1 MQDVNKQMQGPSLDL
16 RLQKQTHTVAASCFV
31 ISVPS
36 LWRQRLWSPEHHSFP
51 VSWSVSSHK
60 NVPPATSTSLVQ
72 RVHQQTKKKSNK
84 TFRSHVVRSL
94 CFRFFPLY
102 TRLKSVLSS
111 GSNGGDQRT
120 APEEWGS
127 PAPELPPPPC
137 SVLCPRFPRW
147 GRGCGRHRLPQGGRG
162 RWPRR
167 GRCRRRRAWRHQWR
181 WCLTGP
187 PCCSERGTDRNTV
200 RPNVRLW
207 MCSPKK
213 RFPSDGSNVYDR
225 WFTSENHSKIFT
237 VTWLR
242 PKKVSMARTGAASAK
257 TRRCLRMRFLSRPA
271 CIRNDTRPNA
281 AGACGRQGSR
291 VH

>member
-72 RVHQQTKKKSNK
+72 RVHQQTKKKAIRHLDPTLFEVSVSASFPCTPVLNPSW
-84 TFRSHVVRSL
+84 TPGLMVVTNGQHQRNEAAQHQSSHLHLAQSFAPVSPVGGVAVAATAYLREDVDGGHVEEGAGGEEHGDTSGVDVWQGL
-94 CFRFFPLY
+94 LAALRGEQTETLWGHMCGYECVPPRNAS
-102 TRLKSVLSS
+102 RLMARLFTTA
-111 GSNGGDQRT
+111 GS
-120 APEEWGS
+120 
-127 PAPELPPPPC
+127 
-137 SVLCPRFPRW
+137 
-147 GRGCGRHRLPQGGRG
+147 
-162 RWPRR
+162 
-167 GRCRRRRAWRHQWR
+167 HQ
-181 WCLTGP
+181 
-187 PCCSERGTDRNTV
+187 
-200 RPNVRLW
+200 
-207 MCSPKK
+207 K
-213 RFPSDGSNVYDR
+213 
-225 WFTSENHSKIFT
+225 NHSKILT

-281 AGACGRQGSR
+281 AGACRRQGSR